1 MRINNQKDAEKVI
14 RIGLTAN
21 KVDANLSR
29 VICADVLKSDKNGQS
44 TFTKTFD
51 KMFNNGTPEDRKEL
65 ADFMRTK
72 VQTLIKAPATQKEIL
87 GDGHKVSKVTM
98 KKVNLPMCDNDS
110 DFFNMKGEQL
120 VFNESDHKSVRIV
133 IERKPKPEEKVFTEE
148 LVKLLDKFDENTQ
161 TLIDF
166 CSMQG
171 TAETFKDE
179 IIQAFKD
186 RGLTVEI
193 KIKK

>member
-1 MRINNQKDAEKVI
+1 MQIKNMKDAEQVI
-14 RIGLTAN
+14 KIGLTAN
-21 KVDANLSR
+21 KVDANLSK
-29 VICADVLKSDKNGQS
+29 VICLDVLKSDKNGQS

-51 KMFNNGTPEDRKEL
+51 KMFKNGTTEERKEL

-72 VQTLIKAPATQKEIL
+72 VQTLIKAPATQREIL

-133 IERKPKPEEKVFTEE
+133 VERKEKKEPKTFEEE
-148 LVKLLDKFDENTQ
+148 LFKLMERHEK
-161 TLIDF
+161 
-166 CSMQG
+166 
-171 TAETFKDE
+171 
-179 IIQAFKD
+179 
-186 RGLTVEI
+186 TVEDLFPI
-193 KIKK
+193 IESQGIEFPQVA

>member
-1 MRINNQKDAEKVI
+1 MQIKNMKDAEQVI
-14 RIGLTAN
+14 KIGLTAN
-21 KVDANLSR
+21 KVDANLSK
-29 VICADVLKSDKNGQS
+29 VICLDVLKSDENGQS

-51 KMFNNGTPEDRKEL
+51 KMFKNGTTEERKEL

-120 VFNESDHKSVRIV
+120 VFNEKSDHKSVRIV
-133 IERKPKPEEKVFTEE
+133 VERKEKKEPKTFEEE
-148 LVKLLDKFDENTQ
+148 LFKLMERHEK
-161 TLIDF
+161 
-166 CSMQG
+166 
-171 TAETFKDE
+171 
-179 IIQAFKD
+179 
-186 RGLTVEI
+186 TVEDLFPI
-193 KIKK
+193 IESQGIEFPQVA

>member
-1 MRINNQKDAEKVI
+1 MQIKNQKDAEKVI

-51 KMFNNGTPEDRKEL
+51 KMFNNGTPEDRKDL

-120 VFNESDHKSVRIV
+120 VFTEKSDHKSVRIV
-133 IERKPKPEEKVFTEE
+133 VERKEKPEPKNFQDEVEKLMEKHGKTWNDVVYMGVVICGFANGKGE
-148 LVKLLDKFDENTQ
+148 L
-161 TLIDF
+161 LISDV
-166 CSMQG
+166 S
-171 TAETFKDE
+171 D
-179 IIQAFKD
+179 INNS
-186 RGLTVEI
+186 
-193 KIKK
+193 